1 MSAASTGLVL
11 SGGGARGAYEVGVLS
26 YIYGDLARREGREP
40 RIDIICG
47 TSVGAVNGV
56 FLASSLDEPRRGVAR
71 LEGIWSNLQLGT
83 VLGFGFKQAVGLPRV
98 LLGGDSPAGIFD
110 ASPLTKLVSEGVQWR
125 NVRRNIRAGYLRA
138 LTISA
143 THVATG
149 RPVVFVDSARDQSPL
164 RLESGNALVRET
176 PILPQHV
183 LASAA
188 LPLIFPPVA
197 LRDELYCDGGLRLN
211 TPMSPAIH
219 LGAEKLLVV
228 GVASEVRQ
236 DRVRRGIPKGRMPGA
251 PFLLGKVLNAF
262 LLDHV
267 ENDLVNVEWT
277 NELLRD
283 LERIGGPEL
292 VQKLEEQSK
301 AREKT
306 PRRIIDTVTIRPSV
320 DLGSVAG
327 EFLRK
332 HRFHL
337 RRALGR
343 SFLRLLD
350 VGEGTDADLAS
361 YLLCDGGFAQRLIE
375 LGRRDAAAKADE
387 LAAFLYEH

>member
-1 MSAASTGLVL
+1 MSQPRTGLVL

-26 YIYGDLARREGREP
+26 YIFSDLARREGKEP
-40 RIDIICG
+40 QVEVICG

-56 FLASSLDEPRRGVAR
+56 FLASSLDQSRRGVAR

-83 VLGFGFKQAVGLPRV
+83 VMGFGIKQAVGLPRV
-98 LLGGDSPAGIFD
+98 LFGGDSPAGIFD
-110 ASPLTKLVSEGVQWR
+110 ASPLTKLVSEGIQWR
-125 NVRRNIRAGYLRA
+125 NVRRNIRAGYLKA

-149 RPVVFVDSARDQSPL
+149 RPVVFVDQARGMEPL
-164 RLESGNALVRET
+164 RLESGNALVQET

-211 TPMSPAIH
+211 TPMAPAIH
-219 LGAEKLLVV
+219 LGVEKLLVV

-236 DRVRRGIPKGRMPGA
+236 DQPRRGIPKGRMPGA

-277 NELLRD
+277 NALLRD
-283 LERIGGPEL
+283 LEAIGGEEL
-292 VQKLEEQSK
+292 LAKLDEQVRARQKP
-301 AREKT
+301 T
-306 PRRIIDTVTIRPSV
+306 RRVIDTITIRPSV
-320 DLGSVAG
+320 DIGSVAG

-337 RRALGR
+337 RRVLGR

-361 YLLCDGGFAQRLIE
+361 YLLFDGGFAQRLID
-375 LGRRDAAAKADE
+375 LGRRDAAARADE